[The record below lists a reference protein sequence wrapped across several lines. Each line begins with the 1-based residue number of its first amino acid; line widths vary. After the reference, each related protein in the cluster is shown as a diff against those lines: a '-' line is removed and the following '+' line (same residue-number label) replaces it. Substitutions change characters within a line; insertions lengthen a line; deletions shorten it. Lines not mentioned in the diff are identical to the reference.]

1 MGLGKW
7 VFLDTAPCNAHGIHS
22 IQNAFQCYLN
32 YKLNQRRY
40 FDHLHCII
48 IMARER
54 EVRHSRIIYLNWKI
68 LHEIEEK
75 KNSKEYYLTQS
86 IAAFYR
92 CKMKL
97 HQKRPIHKHCL
108 VFAEHFFFLIETSM
122 FSIYFSHLD
131 SNPCCSD
138 SAISILCYRK

>member
-7 VFLDTAPCNAHGIHS
+7 VFLDTAPCDAYGIHS

-32 YKLNQRRY
+32 YKLNQRRC

-54 EVRHSRIIYLNWKI
+54 GTAFAHNIFINWKI
-68 LHEIEEK
+68 LHEIEG

-92 CKMKL
+92 CEIKL
-97 HQKRPIHKHCL
+97 HQKRPIHKHYL

-138 SAISILCYRK
+138 PAISILCYRK